1 MDEVVTG
8 MMQCDG
14 IVPIGYIPAGST
26 NDFAQSLK
34 IPKNMLQAA
43 DVAVNGTGISMW
55 IVGVFNEDYLYY
67 TINNDVFD
75 IAFDVSAFTNY
86 NTGDIRY
93 SKGGINVE
101 RNDISES
108 DYEAYINEL
117 KPIEWK
123 KLP

>member
-1 MDEVVTG
+1 MSKSDIWTIQKDQTETIF
-8 MMQCDG
+8 CKDKSNTYYFD
-14 IVPIGYIPAGST
+14 IYLENGSVK
-26 NDFAQSLK
+26 SL
-34 IPKNMLQAA
+34 
-43 DVAVNGTGISMW
+43 S
-55 IVGVFNEDYLYY
+55 LYY

-86 NTGDIRY
+86 NTGDIQY

-117 KPIEWK
+117 KPIEWN

>member
-1 MDEVVTG
+1 MTYCKKCVFLLDD
-8 MMQCDG
+8 DG
-14 IVPIGYIPAGST
+14 RFCGNCGTPI
-26 NDFAQSLK
+26 
-34 IPKNMLQAA
+34 
-43 DVAVNGTGISMW
+43 
-55 IVGVFNEDYLYY
+55 
-67 TINNDVFD
+67 D
-75 IAFDVSAFTNY
+75 IQ
-86 NTGDIRY
+86 Y

>member
-1 MDEVVTG
+1 MEYSPQYHALAFTDSHYG
-8 MMQCDG
+8 
-14 IVPIGYIPAGST
+14 
-26 NDFAQSLK
+26 
-34 IPKNMLQAA
+34 
-43 DVAVNGTGISMW
+43 
-55 IVGVFNEDYLYY
+55 VGNEDYLYY

-123 KLP
+123 KLPKYQFTIKYTYVLACIRYSYPRRKCRGFFNCYISQNPIY

>member
-1 MDEVVTG
+1 MEYSPQYHALAFTDSHYG
-8 MMQCDG
+8 
-14 IVPIGYIPAGST
+14 
-26 NDFAQSLK
+26 
-34 IPKNMLQAA
+34 
-43 DVAVNGTGISMW
+43 
-55 IVGVFNEDYLYY
+55 VGNEDYLYY
-67 TINNDVFD
+67 MINNDVFD

>member
-1 MDEVVTG
+1 MKKEWSTPELRDLSVDLTNAIEYVDYCNWVPTEMTG
-8 MMQCDG
+8 
-14 IVPIGYIPAGST
+14 
-26 NDFAQSLK
+26 
-34 IPKNMLQAA
+34 
-43 DVAVNGTGISMW
+43 
-55 IVGVFNEDYLYY
+55 VGNEDYLYY

>member
-1 MDEVVTG
+1 MKRNG
-8 MMQCDG
+8 APFLRNGC
-14 IVPIGYIPAGST
+14 
-26 NDFAQSLK
+26 
-34 IPKNMLQAA
+34 
-43 DVAVNGTGISMW
+43 AVLA
-55 IVGVFNEDYLYY
+55 EYA
-67 TINNDVFD
+67 NDVFD